1 MSLDLDFDPIVQED
15 GTTVPVGAATGMSTR
30 TGVTSRTVTERVP
43 EVVESA
49 KATPVT
55 GTSYLAKPDGQW
67 GWEDLRNYIF
77 TEIEARHGA
86 QVRDPKK
93 EAGIIK
99 SFMTRWGTEG
109 AVRIARTAFEV
120 HDGMWRGAP
129 ISINRFCKNSDTW
142 FSGPIAAN
150 F

>member
-1 MSLDLDFDPIVQED
+1 MTLDLDFDPIAPMEVD
-15 GTTVPVGAATGMSTR
+15 GPVTRRAAEPAPK
-30 TGVTSRTVTERVP
+30 VTETARAV
-43 EVVESA
+43 A
-49 KATPVT
+49 VT
-55 GTSYLAKPDGQW
+55 GTAYIAKSDAEW
-67 GWEDLRNYIF
+67 GWSDLRDYIL

-99 SFMTRWGTEG
+99 AFMSRWGTEG

-129 ISINRFCKNSDTW
+129 ISINRFCLNSDQW
-142 FSGPIAAN
+142 FAGVIAKN